1 MLSNLIEYETLGSPD
16 YFFEL
21 FTLLEKSEKKWNKE
35 DIQDYF
41 TNKIIKGEKYFDGT
55 IPLCIDINLLS
66 LNESNQIVLEI
77 DQNKL
82 RNIVVLKKFILENI
96 FNYFKTDPTF
106 LQIFNKSN
114 IKYNVENNLFLIQN
128 SAFKLEYSQLKKLFL
143 SFDFLEVSENKNT
156 INYVINQEYVYLLD
170 YLNKNQTNKLTPDEL
185 KDKLLNQEFIGNLGE
200 EFVFNFEC
208 NRLELKKEIIW
219 ISKYSVSEG
228 FDIISFEKNDSDIKR
243 FIEVKTYI
251 GKPHFYWSKNE
262 INISK
267 LLSNQYYLYLIDFTK
282 ISTEGYTPT
291 IINNP
296 YQNVFMNEN
305 WFKEVEKYKFTEFS
319 Q

>member
-1 MLSNLIEYETLGSPD
+1 MDEVNIL
-16 YFFEL
+16 
-21 FTLLEKSEKKWNKE
+21 KKLKHKN
-35 DIQDYF
+35 
-41 TNKIIKGEKYFDGT
+41 II
-55 IPLCIDINLLS
+55 
-66 LNESNQIVLEI
+66 
-77 DQNKL
+77 
-82 RNIVVLKKFILENI
+82 VLKKFILENI
-96 FNYFKTDPTF
+96 FNYFKTDLTF
-106 LQIFNKSN
+106 QQIFKKSN
-114 IKYNVENNLFLIQN
+114 IKYNVENNSFLIQN

-170 YLNKNQTNKLTPDEL
+170 YLNNKQLKKLTPDEL
-185 KDKLLNQEFIGNLGE
+185 KDKLLYQEFIGNLGE
-200 EFVFNFEC
+200 EFVFNFEY

-228 FDIISFEKNDSDIKR
+228 FDIISFENNDSDTKR

-251 GKPHFYWSKNE
+251 GKPHFYWSKYE

-267 LLSNQYYLYLIDFTK
+267 LLSNQYYLYLIDFNK
-282 ISTEGYTPT
+282 ISNEGYVPT